1 MVNLVQ
7 LSTLRHHRHR
17 RLRFGF
23 VLVPTLVFLL
33 DPEAPETKPNR
44 TQPAGTERK
53 RNPTEPNRPE
63 LNPTRKTTRTVK
75 TITGKIEDLR
85 SLFIFGAT
93 VLPWGVPHDIR
104 GVTGSET
111 RTPTAPSAT
120 EPYRYTDRQAHC
132 SAGNGAVNNN
142 RIKSSKTLRAAR
154 ALHSV
159 ARTPRT
165 FGSPCYRIQVSRPG
179 GTGSVETD
187 SNTSPPL
194 GLGTRQAHCL
204 PGAER

>member
-1 MVNLVQ
+1 MSLPESVVNLVQ

-44 TQPAGTERK
+44 TQP
-53 RNPTEPNRPE
+53 
-63 LNPTRKTTRTVK
+63 NPTRKTTRTVK

-165 FGSPCYRIQVSRPG
+165 FGSPCYGIQVSHPG

-187 SNTSPPL
+187 SNTSPPSASEPDRHTVCR
-194 GLGTRQAHCL
+194 GRKGN
-204 PGAER
+204 